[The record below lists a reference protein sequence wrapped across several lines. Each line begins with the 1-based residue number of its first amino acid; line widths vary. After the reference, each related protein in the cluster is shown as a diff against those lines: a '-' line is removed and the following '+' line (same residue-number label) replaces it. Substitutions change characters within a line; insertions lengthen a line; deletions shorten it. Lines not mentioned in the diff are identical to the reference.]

1 MLSKIDVHINTPML
15 FERGKSYCI
24 EAASGVGKSS
34 LLHFIGG
41 FRTDYNG
48 QILLDGKDIK
58 TLSANERSRFYREEL
73 AYLFQDLRLFPTL
86 TAYENVEIV
95 NQQTRFRTEQQIRK
109 LFARLGISDKW
120 DAPVRLMSWGQQQRV
135 AAIRA
140 LCQPCSFMLLDEPV
154 SHLDEDNAQI
164 LGSLIHEE
172 QATRHFGIIATSVGK
187 PLPIEYD
194 QTIQL

>member
-58 TLSANERSRFYREEL
+58 TLSANERSRLYREEL

-86 TAYENVEIV
+86 TAYENV
-95 NQQTRFRTEQQIRK
+95 RK